1 MQNSRK
7 LSIKMAKSTKR
18 FIISTSALNSQG
30 FRLLTSG
37 AVLDSFN
44 KNPLLLWNH
53 QRPSGNSTDQVL
65 PIGHWE
71 DIEINGDEIS
81 GVPVFDKTDDFAMKI
96 FNKVENGTIKMASA
110 GAKILE
116 TSDDPKLILPG
127 QTKETATKWE
137 LLEASICDIGSNP
150 ESLVV
155 ALYDNSETIITLSNS
170 LITPLKM
177 TDPEKKVETTDTEK
191 QELAKLNETIKNLE
205 EENKKLKEQIEA
217 SAKLAETEKIA
228 NLVNTAIS
236 ERKFTE
242 AEKPH
247 YEKLAAADFETTK
260 ALIASLQSDV
270 SLENR
275 FSQNTQKE
283 AAATARVEELSKKS
297 GDELFMTPGAFAY
310 LKEHSPEVYKLK
322 YKEKFGVEPR
332 DLK

>member
-1 MQNSRK
+1 
-7 LSIKMAKSTKR
+7 MAKSTKR
-18 FIISTSALNSQG
+18 FVISTSALNSQG

-37 AVLDSFN
+37 AILDTFK

-53 QRPSGNSTDQVL
+53 QRPEGNSTDQVL

-71 DIEINGDEIS
+71 DIEINGDEITA
-81 GVPVFDKTDDFAMKI
+81 VPVFDKDDEFAMKI
-96 FNKVENGTIKMASA
+96 FRKVENGTIKMASA
-110 GAKILE
+110 GAKILA
-116 TSDDPKLILPG
+116 TSDDPALVLPG
-127 QTKETATKWE
+127 QTKETATEWE

-177 TDPEKKVETTDTEK
+177 TDPEKKADAKATEDEK

-217 SAKLAETEKIA
+217 AAKLAETEKIA

-275 FSQNTQKE
+275 FSQNTKSE
-283 AAATARVEELSKKS
+283 AATARVEELSKMS

-322 YKEKFGVEPR
+322 YKEKFGTEPK